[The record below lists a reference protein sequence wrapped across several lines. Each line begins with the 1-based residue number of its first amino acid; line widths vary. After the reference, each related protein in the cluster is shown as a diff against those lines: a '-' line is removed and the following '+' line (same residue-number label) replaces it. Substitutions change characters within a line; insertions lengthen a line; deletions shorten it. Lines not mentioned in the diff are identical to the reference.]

1 MTLFRCT
8 LAALTLC
15 LALAVPAALPADR
28 AVAPQSS
35 AASPKATA
43 SACPSTIRLG
53 NRRFAYFQRGRVNCT
68 RARRAVRR
76 LYATYGREGRP
87 RGFRCRS
94 DTRFRRNGACRA
106 SRTRYFLFN
115 RR

>member
-8 LAALTLC
+8 LITFALC
-15 LALAVPAALPADR
+15 LALAAPTALPADHAVGTGAR
-28 AVAPQSS
+28 AAAPQ
-35 AASPKATA
+35 AVA

-53 NRRFAYFQRGRVNCT
+53 NRRYAYFQRGVNCT

-76 LYATYGREGRP
+76 LYSTYGRQGRP

-94 DTRFRRNGACRA
+94 VTRFRRNGACRRS
-106 SRTRYFLFN
+106 SRAYFGYN
-115 RR
+115 NA